1 MTAGLTAPMP
11 RNQPESQ
18 PLPVVLLTGFLGSGK
33 TSLLRRVLADP
44 AAADTA
50 VLINEFGEVG
60 LDHLMVEATRPG
72 DVVQLPSGCMCCAVK
87 QDLALAL
94 HRLLTSRADGS
105 LPPFRRVVI
114 ETSGLAE
121 PAPILYTL
129 AADAYLEHMLRCD
142 RVVTVVDAVF
152 GEATIE
158 RFAEATAQAVCADV
172 LLVSKTDLQPAS
184 GALLRRLQVLN
195 PWAEVIDGAAIASP
209 AATLFAGFTAPHTT
223 GARRQ
228 LRWAAAAHSNG
239 IAAYSL
245 VLRRKLTRL
254 EFAVALGGLARE
266 RGEDLLRVKGLLEFA
281 DRPGRPAAVHA
292 VQHTLYPPHWLDE
305 WPDADQTQRLV
316 FIVREIALEDISH
329 RFHAGDPQL
338 VE

>member
-1 MTAGLTAPMP
+1 MIAGLTAPML
-11 RNQPESQ
+11 RNQPASQ

-129 AADAYLEHMLRCD
+129 AADAYLEHMLRCN

-184 GALLRRLQVLN
+184 DALLRRLQALN
-195 PWAEVIDGAAIASP
+195 PWAGVIDGAAIASP
-209 AATLFAGFTAPHTT
+209 AATLFADLTAPQTT
-223 GARRQ
+223 GPRRQ
-228 LRWAAAAHSNG
+228 RRWAAAAHSNG

-254 EFAVALGGLARE
+254 EFAVGLGGLARE

-292 VQHTLYPPHWLDE
+292 VQHTLYPPQWLDE

-316 FIVREIALEDISH
+316 FIVRGIAGEEISH
-329 RFHAGDPQL
+329 RFRAGDPQL